1 MYKRICHEC
10 RLLVLKRN
18 IKLGNVGLRI
28 RKLQKLVFFFFFWI
42 GITSFV
48 KFVEGK
54 NLIIRKEII

>member
-28 RKLQKLVFFFFFWI
+28 RKLQKLVFFFWI
-42 GITSFV
+42 GITTFV

>member
-1 MYKRICHEC
+1 M
-10 RLLVLKRN
+10 LVLKRN

-28 RKLQKLVFFFFFWI
+28 RKLQKLVFFFWI

>member
-28 RKLQKLVFFFFFWI
+28 RKLQKLVFFFFWI
-42 GITSFV
+42 RITSFV

>member
-1 MYKRICHEC
+1 MYKRICHEY

-28 RKLQKLVFFFFFWI
+28 RKLQKLVFFFFWI
-42 GITSFV
+42 RITSFV